1 MKVLYE
7 HLKDK
12 SKVLTGKRV
21 TDVEHTASGVSVSC
35 KDGSSYAGHI
45 VVGADGIHSTVRSFM
60 RDHLETIAA
69 GSTEKDRDSISA
81 EYNCIFGIGKPVEG
95 FVTPGDSHRSYDKN
109 HSTLSFVGVGGILY
123 WFLFS
128 KLDKRYHG
136 KEIPR
141 YTTEQMEEAAHAF
154 DKIHMT
160 DKITF
165 DEVFK
170 QRTFTNMLCVEES
183 QHEHW
188 SSGRIVC
195 IGDSVH
201 KMTPNLGAGGN
212 AAIESAAALAN
223 HIFKLT
229 SSNPPVEEIQKVFK
243 DFHNKRKDR
252 ANSTCDTANDLTRI
266 EALDNWVYKI
276 LAIHVIPAAGD
287 FLTDLT
293 TDALV
298 GAELLE
304 SLPAP
309 ARSLTATMPWDPE
322 AGIGKKEKKWV
333 RALYALP
340 LLAIVYGCHRTM
352 GETVKNLVPLTA
364 APGLLNLGN
373 GVVTTWATKF
383 FGIAAVDKILSKY
396 VALFTPAIGGF
407 DVAGRMHAIAFLGDL
422 IPLQTIWMIES
433 IRRGNF
439 LTASHLL

>member
-1 MKVLYE
+1 MYE
-7 HLKDK
+7 HIKDK
-12 SKVLTGKRV
+12 SKVLTSKRV
-21 TDVEHTASGVSVSC
+21 INVEHTASGVSVTC
-35 KDGSSYAGHI
+35 KDGSSYSGDI
-45 VVGADGIHSTVRSFM
+45 IVGADGIHSTVRSFM
-60 RDHLETIAA
+60 HDHLETLEP
-69 GSTEKDRDSISA
+69 GSSEKDRNSVSA

-95 FVTPGDSHRSYDKN
+95 PVRAGDSHRSYAEK
-109 HSTLSFVGVGGILY
+109 HSTLSFVGQGGILY

-128 KLDKRYHG
+128 KLDKRYYG

-141 YTTEQMEEAAHAF
+141 YTKEQMEEAAKAF
-154 DKIHMT
+154 DNIHMT
-160 DKITF
+160 DEITY
-165 DEVFK
+165 DKVFE
-170 QRTFTNMLCVEES
+170 QRTFANMLCLEES
-183 QHEHW
+183 QNEHW

-195 IGDSVH
+195 IGDSIH

-223 HIFKLT
+223 HIFKL
-229 SSNPPVEEIQKVFK
+229 SSNPPLDDIQKVLK
-243 DFHNKRKDR
+243 DFYLKRNLR

-266 EALDNWVYKI
+266 EALDNWPYKI
-276 LAIHVIPAAGD
+276 LAIHVIPALGD

-309 ARSLTATMPWDPE
+309 PKSLTATMPWNPE
-322 AGIGKKEKKWV
+322 AGVGKKEKKWV

-352 GETVKNLVPLTA
+352 GETIKNLISLTA
-364 APGLLNLGN
+364 EPGFVNLGN
-373 GVVTTWATKF
+373 GVVASWAKKF
-383 FGIAAVDKILSKY
+383 FGIAAVDNILAKY

-407 DVAGRMHAIAFLGDL
+407 DVAGRMQAIAFLGDL
-422 IPLQTIWMIES
+422 IPIQTIWMIES

-439 LTASHLL
+439 ATASHLL